1 MWSPARRLQ
10 LDVHPFP
17 IVVATF
23 HDQWSS
29 PDLVWLFEEFELLF
43 KRGRRYALVI
53 DTIRASNPPNVVE
66 RKLITDWENVNAEA
80 IVHCNVGTAVVF
92 TSALIRGSLTALGW
106 LVHRKRPLVY
116 LPSTSEAGRWCVER
130 LREADV
136 PLSSEARGYLFTRG
150 VDLT

>member
-10 LDVHPFP
+10 LDTHPFP
-17 IVVATF
+17 IVVVTF

-29 PDLVWLFEEFELLF
+29 PDLVWLFCEFELLF
-43 KRGRRYALVI
+43 KRGQRYALVI
-53 DTIRASNPPNVVE
+53 DTTRANNPPNLVE

-80 IVHCNVGTAVVF
+80 IVRCNVGTSVVF

-106 LVHRKRPLVY
+106 LVHRKKPVVY
-116 LPSTSEAGRWCVER
+116 LPSTHEAARWCVER

-136 PLSSEARGYLFTRG
+136 ALSSEARGYLFTRG